1 MAERTVQSRQGD
13 TVDLIA
19 ARYYDGDT
27 AMTVAILEANP
38 GLAGLGPILP
48 HGKRVTLPERRPKTS
63 QGINL
68 WD

>member
-1 MAERTVQSRQGD
+1 MADQTVHARQGD

-27 AMTVAILEANP
+27 SMTVAILEANP
-38 GLAGLGPILP
+38 GLAGLGPVLP
-48 HGKRVTLPERRPKTS
+48 HGTPVVLPPRKPKTS
-63 QGINL
+63 LGVAL